1 MEDVERLKCL
11 LAYLDCLTKLTDEKR
26 LVGEPSSNKIRNRT
40 NKVLDEIEK
49 ALGI

>member
-1 MEDVERLKCL
+1 MDDVERLKCL

-26 LVGEPSSNKIRNRT
+26 LVGEPKIRDRI

-49 ALGI
+49 ALKGGGE